1 MHVVVGE
8 SRFKNLVID
17 ISLGYNNHGDE
28 LHWEYNNQCSSE
40 EGDEGLQDSPQSVV
54 GRWLN
59 GEKESRL
66 CLESANFQ

>member
-1 MHVVVGE
+1 MNVVVGE
-8 SRFKNLVID
+8 CPFPNFIID
-17 ISLGYNNHGDE
+17 IPPGYNNHGDE
-28 LHWEYNNQCSSE
+28 PDWEYNNQCSSE

-66 CLESANFQ
+66 CLESANIQ